1 MRYAAIKEND
11 IANGPGVNVSF
22 WVQGCKN
29 HCKDCQNPET
39 WSFTGGKEFTKDTLN
54 NLFKALKANGI
65 NRSLS
70 ILGGEPLCPENIPV
84 TKYVI
89 QQIKEKYP
97 ETKIYL
103 WSGYYYDELI
113 KNKEIKEEIFP
124 YLDILVDGP
133 YINSQRDIT
142 LKWRGSRNQNIIYL
156 KK

>member
-54 NLFKALKANGI
+54 SLFKALKANGI
-65 NRSLS
+65 NRNLS
-70 ILGGEPLCPENIPV
+70 ILGGEPLCPENIPI

-89 QQIKEKYP
+89 QQVKEKYP

>member
-1 MRYAAIKEND
+1 MRYTAIKEND

-65 NRSLS
+65 NRNLS

-89 QQIKEKYP
+89 QQVKEKYP

-142 LKWRGSRNQNIIYL
+142 LKWRGSSNQNIIYL

>member
-65 NRSLS
+65 NRNLS

-89 QQIKEKYP
+89 QQVKEKYP

>member
-65 NRSLS
+65 NRNLS

-89 QQIKEKYP
+89 QQVKEKYP

-142 LKWRGSRNQNIIYL
+142 LKWRGSSNQNIIYL

>member
-29 HCKDCQNPET
+29 HCTDCQNPET

-65 NRSLS
+65 NRDLS
-70 ILGGEPLCPENIPV
+70 ILGGEPLCPENIPI
-84 TKYVI
+84 TKYII
-89 QQIKEKYP
+89 QQVKEKYP

-103 WSGYYYDELI
+103 WSGYYYDELV

>member
-1 MRYAAIKEND
+1 MRYAAIKKND

-89 QQIKEKYP
+89 QQVKEKYP

-142 LKWRGSRNQNIIYL
+142 LKWRGSSNQNIIYL

>member
-11 IANGPGVNVSF
+11 IANGPGINVSF

-29 HCKDCQNPET
+29 HCKNCQNPET
-39 WSFTGGKEFTKDTLN
+39 WSFTDGKEFTEDVLN

-65 NRSLS
+65 NRNLS
-70 ILGGEPLCPENIPV
+70 ILGGEPLCPENIPI

-89 QQIKEKYP
+89 QKVKEKYP

-103 WSGYYYDELI
+103 WSGYYYDDLI

-124 YLDILVDGP
+124 YLNILVDGP
-133 YINSQRDIT
+133 YIDSQRDIT

>member
-65 NRSLS
+65 NRNLS
-70 ILGGEPLCPENIPV
+70 ILGGEPLCPENIPI
-84 TKYVI
+84 TKYIV
-89 QQIKEKYP
+89 QQVKEKYP
-97 ETKIYL
+97 EIKIYL
-103 WSGYYYDELI
+103 WSGYYYDKLV